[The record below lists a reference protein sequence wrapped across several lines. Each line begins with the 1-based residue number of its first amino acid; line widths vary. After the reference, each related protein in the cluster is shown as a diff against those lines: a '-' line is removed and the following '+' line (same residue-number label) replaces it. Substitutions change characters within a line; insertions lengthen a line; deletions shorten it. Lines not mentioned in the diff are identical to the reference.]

1 MKSSTQPRVV
11 KNIIVAAIWFGLV
24 TGLVEGITLWVLQRL
39 GWLSGPMG
47 LMGAS
52 LETVWSSAVFD
63 LMLFGLFGLVL
74 SLFALLIP
82 RLPFLLLSVF
92 AFLFLAF
99 FDWLGLLLIGRLDI
113 YAILILAIGLTVEL
127 TRRFSR
133 HEETALR
140 FWRRSTPWL
149 GAVALV
155 ALVGIQG
162 GFWLEERI
170 STAKLPQASPNSPNI
185 LVIVVD
191 ALRADHL
198 SSYGYER
205 PTSPN
210 LDRVAE
216 QGVMFEN
223 AFSASSWTKPSHASL
238 VTGRYIY
245 EHGTD
250 GQWRSLDDRYPTIGE
265 ALQMRGYRTGA
276 FSANVWVFNRRFG
289 FGRGFSRFED
299 HYRSISSYAV
309 NTFYGRVL
317 EYYLFHQ
324 GLGFDAKVDRRWA
337 PDINRALL
345 GWIDKDPS
353 RPFFAFLN
361 YYETHDPYVP
371 PQPYRSMFS
380 QLEEPGGL
388 ISTDWDMN
396 HIYISLTPEQLQ
408 GEIDAY
414 DGAIA
419 YVDEH
424 IGRLLGD
431 LQNRDL
437 AENTLV
443 VITSDHGD
451 MFGEHGLFEH
461 TNSLYREVIHVPLM
475 IWWPEHVPAGERV
488 SQPVTNAAL
497 PATLLD
503 LIGAGE
509 QASFPGPSL
518 AQLWTEPNGHPD
530 WPYPI
535 AELGQQDWVPVQ
547 NPSAHGAM
555 QSAISPQ
562 WHYIT
567 HEKFGEELYD
577 WLIDPEESTDLAESP
592 EFQSVAT
599 GFRTYLETLV
609 AGIVTLVSK

>member
-1 MKSSTQPRVV
+1 
-11 KNIIVAAIWFGLV
+11 
-24 TGLVEGITLWVLQRL
+24 
-39 GWLSGPMG
+39 
-47 LMGAS
+47 
-52 LETVWSSAVFD
+52 
-63 LMLFGLFGLVL
+63 
-74 SLFALLIP
+74 
-82 RLPFLLLSVF
+82 
-92 AFLFLAF
+92 
-99 FDWLGLLLIGRLDI
+99 
-113 YAILILAIGLTVEL
+113 
-127 TRRFSR
+127 
-133 HEETALR
+133 
-140 FWRRSTPWL
+140 
-149 GAVALV
+149 
-155 ALVGIQG
+155 
-162 GFWLEERI
+162 
-170 STAKLPQASPNSPNI
+170 
-185 LVIVVD
+185 
-191 ALRADHL
+191 
-198 SSYGYER
+198 
-205 PTSPN
+205 
-210 LDRVAE
+210 
-216 QGVMFEN
+216 
-223 AFSASSWTKPSHASL
+223 
-238 VTGRYIY
+238 
-245 EHGTD
+245 
-250 GQWRSLDDRYPTIGE
+250 
-265 ALQMRGYRTGA
+265 
-276 FSANVWVFNRRFG
+276 
-289 FGRGFSRFED
+289 
-299 HYRSISSYAV
+299 
-309 NTFYGRVL
+309 
-317 EYYLFHQ
+317 
-324 GLGFDAKVDRRWA
+324 
-337 PDINRALL
+337 L